1 MARSFYEYVEH
12 RIVENFDYRR
22 MAAII
27 NEHVAQKGYI
37 TPEELQEAWFGIPAA
52 ARAVA
57 GMAGG
62 LGRMAKDVGG
72 MAARG
77 VGAAAKGALGAAGKG
92 AQFVGQSFKNVGTGL
107 AQGAGQ
113 AAGAVG
119 QAAQGVGQWAGGHM
133 AAAKEAEAAKQVAD
147 RQKDL
152 NANPNFQK
160 LSPAEQ
166 ANFNAMLAKMQQ
178 AG

>member
-12 RIVENFDYRR
+12 RIVENLDYNR

-72 MAARG
+72 MAA
-77 VGAAAKGALGAAGKG
+77 
-92 AQFVGQSFKNVGTGL
+92 
-107 AQGAGQ
+107 
-113 AAGAVG
+113 
-119 QAAQGVGQWAGGHM
+119 
-133 AAAKEAEAAKQVAD
+133 
-147 RQKDL
+147 
-152 NANPNFQK
+152 
-160 LSPAEQ
+160 
-166 ANFNAMLAKMQQ
+166 
-178 AG
+178 